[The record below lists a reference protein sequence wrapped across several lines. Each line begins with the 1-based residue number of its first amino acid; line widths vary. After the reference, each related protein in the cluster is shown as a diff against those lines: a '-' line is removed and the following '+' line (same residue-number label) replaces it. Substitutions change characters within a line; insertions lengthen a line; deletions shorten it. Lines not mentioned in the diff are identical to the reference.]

1 MDQTRDLLQGLTLF
15 SDVALLLMRVL
26 VGFLFV
32 YSGLGKYRKLR
43 KFAEEN
49 GLPVIIAF
57 LAVSAEFWGG
67 WAVGLGIVPQLG
79 ALAIMGVM
87 AGSMYHHIVKW
98 KSPYWAASGGWEYD
112 LMWFTMCLVIVATGG
127 GSIALWRGW

>member
-1 MDQTRDLLQGLTLF
+1 MDAIRDLLRELTRF
-15 SDVALLLMRVL
+15 SDVGLLLMRLL

-49 GLPVIIAF
+49 GLPVVVAF
-57 LAVSAEFWGG
+57 LAVSAEFLGG
-67 WAVGLGIVPQLG
+67 LSVGLGIVPQLG

-87 AGSMYHHIVKW
+87 TGSMYHHIVKW

-112 LMWFTMCLVIVATGG
+112 LMWFTMCLVIAVTGG
-127 GSIALWRGW
+127 GSIGLWPIV

>member
-1 MDQTRDLLQGLTLF
+1 MKALQELTLF
-15 SDVALLLMRVL
+15 SDIGLLLMRFL

-32 YSGLGKYRKLR
+32 YSGFGKYRKLR
-43 KFAEEN
+43 KFAGEN
-49 GLPVIIAF
+49 ELPVIIAF

-67 WAVGLGIVPQLG
+67 LAVGLGIATQLG
-79 ALAIMGVM
+79 ALAIRGVM
-87 AGSMYHHIVKW
+87 IGSMYHHIVKW

-112 LMWFTMCLVIVATGG
+112 LMWFTMSLAIVGTGG